1 MAKYYLFG
9 SMARKISHG
18 DDYDGPTPADVDV
31 IMIPSDATA
40 VKQLKSYAVEND
52 GPLDLFF
59 FAGDA
64 LWAAFDEDDMRR
76 IMLSKGTKTA
86 IAEDL
91 VEVSLS
97 ELLDILEKFNA
108 KSD

>member
-9 SMARKISHG
+9 SMARKIARG
-18 DDYDGPTPADVDV
+18 DSYAGPTPEDVDV
-31 IMIPSDATA
+31 LMIPAESNAIR
-40 VKQLKSYAVEND
+40 QLRSYAVEHG

-59 FAGDA
+59 FAGDQ
-64 LWAAFDEDDMRR
+64 LWAAFDDGRR
-76 IMLSKGTKTA
+76 ILLTKHTKTA

-97 ELLDILEKFNA
+97 ELLNILEDFNG
-108 KSD
+108 